1 MKPKSLTRC
10 ELEIADVVWKLG
22 EATVQDVCDNLT
34 RPLAYTTVMTTLS
47 HLESKK
53 KILTRVKRGRAYVYR
68 PSVSREEV
76 SSSMLAEVRDVL
88 FGGSISSLVLNL
100 LSQGP
105 VPETDIQ
112 ALRDAL
118 DKVEKQ
124 S

>member
-10 ELEIADVVWKLG
+10 ELEIADIVWKLG

>member
-10 ELEIADVVWKLG
+10 ELEIADIVWTLG

-53 KILTRVKRGRAYVYR
+53 NILTRVKRGRAYVYR
-68 PSVSREEV
+68 PCVSREEV

-88 FGGSISSLVLNL
+88 FGGSISSLVLSL

-112 ALRDAL
+112 ALRAAL
-118 DKVEKQ
+118 DEVEKQ

>member
-10 ELEIADVVWKLG
+10 ELEIADIVWTLG
-22 EATVQDVCDNLT
+22 EATVQDVCDNLA

-53 KILTRVKRGRAYVYR
+53 NILTRVKRGRAYVYR

>member
-10 ELEIADVVWKLG
+10 ELEIADIVWKLG

-68 PSVSREEV
+68 PSISREEV
-76 SSSMLAEVRDVL
+76 SSSMLAEVRDVF

>member
-1 MKPKSLTRC
+1 MKPKSLTRY
-10 ELEIADVVWKLG
+10 EFEIADIVWKLG

-53 KILTRVKRGRAYVYR
+53 QILSRVKRGRAYVYR
-68 PSVSREEV
+68 PAVSREEV

-118 DKVEKQ
+118 DKVEMQ

>member
-10 ELEIADVVWKLG
+10 ELEIADIVWKLG

-47 HLESKK
+47 HLEAKK
-53 KILTRVKRGRAYVYR
+53 NILTRVKRGRAYVYR

>member
-10 ELEIADVVWKLG
+10 ELEIADIVWKLG

-53 KILTRVKRGRAYVYR
+53 NILTRVKRGRAYVYR